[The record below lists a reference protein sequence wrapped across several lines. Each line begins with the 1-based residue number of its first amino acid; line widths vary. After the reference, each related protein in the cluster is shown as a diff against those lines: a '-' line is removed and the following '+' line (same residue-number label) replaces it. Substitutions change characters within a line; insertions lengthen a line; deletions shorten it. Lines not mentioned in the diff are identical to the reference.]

1 MLFRSEAPH
10 QHEVEPGM
18 AALEAVGPAALTS
31 GTAIIGRLGPG
42 LDGYRIRSDIRNV
55 LNSIKV

>member
-1 MLFRSEAPH
+1 
-10 QHEVEPGM
+10 M